1 MRYFFQIYTI
11 IDRCIGFRMNIATTK
26 DLGRIIRQKRIDD
39 GLTLEEAAGVCGVS
53 YAFLS
58 ALENGKETVQLN
70 KVLQVTMCLGLELE
84 ANVRTWTN
92 LRNVT

>member
-1 MRYFFQIYTI
+1 MK
-11 IDRCIGFRMNIATTK
+11 IARAE
-26 DLGRIIRQKRIDD
+26 DIGRIIRQKRKDD

-70 KVLQVTMCLGLELE
+70 KVLLVFKCLGLELE
-84 ANVRTWTN
+84 VNVRSWAN
-92 LRNVT
+92 

>member
-1 MRYFFQIYTI
+1 
-11 IDRCIGFRMNIATTK
+11 MNIATPK